1 MPLSMSD
8 TVNYQHAMAEVKAR
22 VKHSRTSFHAGM
34 RLLPKARREAMYAL
48 YAFCRE
54 VDDIADD
61 GATAE
66 ERQRDLQTWRER
78 IANLFRTSEANDP
91 ITAALAPAIKRF
103 ALVEKDFQDIIDGMS

>member
-34 RLLPKARREAMYAL
+34 TLLPKARREAMYAL

-61 GATAE
+61 GATAA
-66 ERQRDLQTWRER
+66 ERQQGLQAWRER
-78 IANLFRTSEANDP
+78 IADLFRGQPSDP
-91 ITAALAPAIKRF
+91 ITAALAPAVKRF
-103 ALVEKDFQDIIDGMS
+103 ALTEKDFQDII